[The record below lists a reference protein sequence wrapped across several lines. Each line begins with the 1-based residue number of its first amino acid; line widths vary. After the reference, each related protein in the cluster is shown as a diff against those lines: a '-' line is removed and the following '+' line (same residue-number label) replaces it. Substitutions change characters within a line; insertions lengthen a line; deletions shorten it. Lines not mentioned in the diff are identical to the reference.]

1 MAKYAIWDTY
11 FSALN
16 LVEWGIPEKIKQ
28 NAVQSQSK
36 VTTKSHFCTISPLLL
51 WGSPA

>member
-16 LVEWGIPEKIKQ
+16 LVEWGIPGLGIPEEMLQ
-28 NAVQSQSK
+28 NAAQ
-36 VTTKSHFCTISPLLL
+36 THWF
-51 WGSPA
+51 

>member
-1 MAKYAIWDTY
+1 MAKYGIWDTY

-28 NAVQSQSK
+28 NAVQSQ
-36 VTTKSHFCTISPLLL
+36 
-51 WGSPA
+51 